1 MFAVVDNMEKLTNEQ
16 LEKYYNSI
24 SLKEI
29 KEEGQ
34 LKLLNSS
41 VLVVGAGGLGSASLL
56 QLASMGIGHIGV
68 IDNDVVKLKNL
79 PRQIIYQYDDANK
92 SKVLTVKKRL
102 KKINPDV
109 EVKAYNYL
117 LDTQNARRI
126 IKKYDI
132 VLDCTDN
139 FETKFLI
146 NDICVKLKKPFVT
159 AGVSDFKGQI
169 MTVIPP
175 KTRDF
180 KSLFSELPINI
191 EEKYKDDDGV
201 FPFAVSI
208 ISLIASNEVAKYLL
222 DIGELLTNQMLVVDT
237 LAPEFKKYKV

>member
-1 MFAVVDNMEKLTNEQ
+1 MEKLTNKQ

-68 IDNDVVKLKNL
+68 IDNDVVKLRNL
-79 PRQIIYQYDDANK
+79 PRQIIYQYDDVNK

-237 LAPEFKKYKV
+237 LAPEFKKYKI

>member
-1 MFAVVDNMEKLTNEQ
+1 METLSNEQ

-29 KEEGQ
+29 GEKGQ

-68 IDNDVVKLKNL
+68 IDNDVVKLRNL
-79 PRQIIYQYDDANK
+79 PRQIIYQYDDVNK
-92 SKVLTVKKRL
+92 NKVLTVKKRL
-102 KKINPDV
+102 KRINPDV
-109 EVKAYNYL
+109 EVKTYNYL
-117 LDTQNARRI
+117 LDESNARRI

-146 NDICVKLKKPFVT
+146 NDTCIKLHKPFVT
-159 AGVSDFKGQI
+159 AGVSDYKGQV
-169 MTVIPP
+169 MTVIPD
-175 KTRDF
+175 KTKDF

-191 EEKYKDDDGV
+191 DEKYKDDDGV

-208 ISLIASNEVAKYLL
+208 ISLIASSEVTKYLL
-222 DIGELLTNQMLVVDT
+222 DIHSLLTDQMLVMDT
-237 LAPEFKKYKV
+237 LNMEFKKYKFSQ

>member
-1 MFAVVDNMEKLTNEQ
+1 MEKLTNEQ

-56 QLASMGIGHIGV
+56 QLASIGIGHIGV

-79 PRQIIYQYDDANK
+79 PRQIIYQYDDVNK

-191 EEKYKDDDGV
+191 EEKYKNDDGV

-222 DIGELLTNQMLVVDT
+222 DIGELLTNQMLVVNT
-237 LAPEFKKYKV
+237 LAPEFKKYKI

>member
-1 MFAVVDNMEKLTNEQ
+1 MEKLTDEQ
-16 LEKYYNSI
+16 LEKYYHSI
-24 SLKEI
+24 ALNEI

-34 LKLLNSS
+34 IKLLNSS

-56 QLASMGIGHIGV
+56 QLTSMGIGRIGI
-68 IDNDVVKLKNL
+68 IDNDVVKLDNL
-79 PRQIIYQYDDANK
+79 PRQLIYQKDDINK
-92 SKVLTVKKRL
+92 PKVLVAKKRL
-102 KKINPDV
+102 KKVNPDV
-109 EVKAYNYL
+109 EIKTYNYR
-117 LDTQNARRI
+117 LDESNAKRI

-146 NDICVKLKKPFVT
+146 DDVCEKLKKPFVP
-159 AGVSDFKGQI
+159 AGVSDFKGQV

-175 KTRDF
+175 KTKDF

-208 ISLIASNEVAKYLL
+208 ISLIAGSEVTKYFLG
-222 DIGELLTNQMLVVDT
+222 IETLLTDQLLVVDT
-237 LAPEFKKYKV
+237 LKMDFKKYKIC